1 MKRIINQN
9 DVERV
14 SAEVIISYLR
24 RIGMNDMVP
33 DCIDID
39 DFVAKYLKCNVV
51 IEDIYQ
57 SSDCLGYL
65 SYGIKPL
72 RVYRNGSV
80 CELVFPANTIVLDRY
95 LYSSGQETKR
105 RFTLAHEAGH
115 FITNRINNRSYA
127 EACYHENDGIAV
139 RTKQD
144 LVNRFS
150 MDEYFANRFASCLLM
165 PAQTV
170 KKYIRAYFDRDKVP
184 LDEHGT
190 LNTYDQALLREI
202 ADKLNVS
209 MTSFIYRL
217 NELQLYDIYCGNG
230 MQS

>member
-1 MKRIINQN
+1 M
-9 DVERV
+9 
-14 SAEVIISYLR
+14 
-24 RIGMNDMVP
+24 
-33 DCIDID
+33 
-39 DFVAKYLKCNVV
+39 
-51 IEDIYQ
+51 
-57 SSDCLGYL
+57 
-65 SYGIKPL
+65 
-72 RVYRNGSV
+72 
-80 CELVFPANTIVLDRY
+80 
-95 LYSSGQETKR
+95 
-105 RFTLAHEAGH
+105 AHEAGH
-115 FITNRINNRSYA
+115 FITNRINNRTYA
-127 EACYHENDGIAV
+127 EACYHENDGITV

-184 LDEHGT
+184 LDEHGN

>member
-14 SAEVIISYLR
+14 SAEVIVSYLR

-72 RVYRNGSV
+72 RVYRDGRV
-80 CELVFPANTIVLDRY
+80 CEIVFPANTIILDRF
-95 LYSSGQETKR
+95 LYNPGLETKR

-115 FITNRINNRSYA
+115 FILNRINDNPYA
-127 EACYHENDGIAV
+127 EACYHENDGVHV
-139 RTKQD
+139 RSKQE
-144 LVNRFS
+144 LNNRFS
-150 MDEYFANRFASCLLM
+150 PDETFANRFASALLL

-170 KKYIRAYFDRDKVP
+170 KKYIRFYFDSDKIP
-184 LDEHGT
+184 LDEHGK
-190 LNTYDQALLREI
+190 LNTFDMATLKDI
-202 ADKLNVS
+202 ARKLNVS
-209 MTSFIYRL
+209 MTTFMIRL
-217 NELQLYDIYCGNG
+217 NELKLYSIYKGNP
-230 MQS
+230 S

>member
-1 MKRIINQN
+1 MKRICNQN

-14 SAEVIISYLR
+14 SAEVLVAYFR
-24 RIGMNDMVP
+24 KIGMNDTVP
-33 DCIDID
+33 DCVNIY

-72 RVYRNGSV
+72 RVYRDGSV
-80 CELVFPANTIVLDRY
+80 CEILFPTNTIVLDRF

-115 FITNRINNRSYA
+115 FITNRINNRPYA
-127 EACYHENDGIAV
+127 EACYHENNGVEV

-144 LVNRFS
+144 LTNRFS
-150 MDEYFANRFASCLLM
+150 IDEYFANRFASSLLM
-165 PAQTV
+165 PVQTV
-170 KKYIRAYFDRDKVP
+170 KKYIRAYFDSDKVP
-184 LDEHGT
+184 LDEHGN
-190 LNTYDQALLREI
+190 LNTYDQAILKEI
-202 ADKLNVS
+202 ANKLNVS
-209 MTSFIYRL
+209 MTTFIYRL
-217 NELQLYDIYCGNG
+217 NELQLYDIYCGKG

>member
-65 SYGIKPL
+65 SYGINPL
-72 RVYRNGSV
+72 RVYRDDKV
-80 CELVFPANTIVLDRY
+80 CEVIFQTLVFDSDR
-95 LYSSGQETKR
+95 S
-105 RFTLAHEAGH
+105 
-115 FITNRINNRSYA
+115 
-127 EACYHENDGIAV
+127 
-139 RTKQD
+139 
-144 LVNRFS
+144 
-150 MDEYFANRFASCLLM
+150 
-165 PAQTV
+165 
-170 KKYIRAYFDRDKVP
+170 
-184 LDEHGT
+184 LDEWYSPVAQGNSDEEPRAC
-190 LNTYDQALLREI
+190 LGPLSRWIVENQCLY
-202 ADKLNVS
+202 VS
-209 MTSFIYRL
+209 GPS
-217 NELQLYDIYCGNG
+217 
-230 MQS
+230 